1 MYMYNIH
8 SYICTCTVY
17 ISVHMH
23 VNIYMHVHVYLH
35 IMLSSCLVLLHSRF
49 SSPPPML
56 RRSPSPPP
64 HHRQWRERERER
76 ERRWDTPPHRRSRS
90 PPMHPPHRHSRD
102 RSRSPPPPRWHR
114 VTTPPENQD
123 RRRRG
128 IPVPR
133 DKHMTGMVLCLSL
146 STGNF
151 IILSLPLSPLS
162 PLSPLPPLPPSYLS
176 AFALSHC
183 YIVCSTTLW
192 VGHLS
197 KLATKDTVKEAF
209 EDFGQVKSVEV
220 CQHMY
225 VYIVFA
231 GFPVSYSSIVLFH
244 QMAASC
250 SSFLVFC

>member
-1 MYMYNIH
+1 MYMYSVYKCTYACKYIH
-8 SYICTCTVY
+8 ACTCT
-17 ISVHMH
+17 M
-23 VNIYMHVHVYLH
+23 YMSHVYLH

-151 IILSLPLSPLS
+151 IILSLPLSPS
-162 PLSPLPPLPPSYLS
+162 LPPISPSPSPPILS
-176 AFALSHC
+176 LCLRSLSLLYSVQHN
-183 YIVCSTTLW
+183 T
-192 VGHLS
+192 VGGSL
-197 KLATKDTVKEAF
+197 
-209 EDFGQVKSVEV
+209 VETG
-220 CQHMY
+220 H
-225 VYIVFA
+225 
-231 GFPVSYSSIVLFH
+231 
-244 QMAASC
+244 
-250 SSFLVFC
+250 